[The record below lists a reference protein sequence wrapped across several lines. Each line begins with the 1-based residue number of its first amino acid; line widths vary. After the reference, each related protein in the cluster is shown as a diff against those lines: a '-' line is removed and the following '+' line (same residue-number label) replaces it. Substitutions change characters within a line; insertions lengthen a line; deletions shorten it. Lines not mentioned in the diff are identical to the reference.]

1 MDMNSIWI
9 ETKIFLYPSPKK
21 KYRVLHIFRRLIMK
35 ITQTPLVILNFKTY
49 LESTGEKAM
58 LLARASQQVAQET
71 GVNMAVAPQGA
82 DLWRLSQE
90 VEIPVLAQHIDP
102 VDAGG
107 HTGSMLTECAKE
119 AGASG
124 TLINHSEQRMELADI
139 DTVIRKTTAAKMTS
153 VVCTNN
159 VETSAA
165 AAALKPDF
173 VAIEPPELIGSG
185 IPVSQAEPEIVEGSV
200 AAIKAINPNV
210 RVLCGAGIST
220 GDDMKAAL
228 ELGSEGVLL
237 ASGII
242 LASDPKQALLDLVS
256 KI

>member
-1 MDMNSIWI
+1 
-9 ETKIFLYPSPKK
+9 
-21 KYRVLHIFRRLIMK
+21 MK
-35 ITQTPLVILNFKTY
+35 LTQTPLVILNFKTY
-49 LESTGEKAM
+49 MESTGEQAL
-58 LLARASQQVAQET
+58 LLAKALEEASLET
-71 GVNMAVAPQGA
+71 GVIMAAAPQGA

-90 VEIPVLAQHIDP
+90 VKIPVLAQHLDP

-107 HTGSMLTECAKE
+107 HTGSMLLECAKE

-139 DTVIRKTTAAKMTS
+139 DTIITKTRAEDMTS
-153 VVCTNN
+153 VLCTNN
-159 VETSAA
+159 IQTSAA
-165 AAALKPDF
+165 AASLNPDF

-200 AAIKAINPNV
+200 AAIKDINPNV

-242 LASDPKQALLDLVS
+242 LADDPKQALLDLVS

>member
-1 MDMNSIWI
+1 
-9 ETKIFLYPSPKK
+9 
-21 KYRVLHIFRRLIMK
+21 
-35 ITQTPLVILNFKTY
+35 
-49 LESTGEKAM
+49 
-58 LLARASQQVAQET
+58 
-71 GVNMAVAPQGA
+71 
-82 DLWRLSQE
+82 
-90 VEIPVLAQHIDP
+90 
-102 VDAGG
+102 
-107 HTGSMLTECAKE
+107 
-119 AGASG
+119 
-124 TLINHSEQRMELADI
+124 
-139 DTVIRKTTAAKMTS
+139 

-159 VETSAA
+159 IQTSAA

-200 AAIKAINPNV
+200 AAIKDINPQV
-210 RVLCGAGIST
+210 RLLCGAGISSA
-220 GDDMKAAL
+220 DDMKAAM

>member
-1 MDMNSIWI
+1 
-9 ETKIFLYPSPKK
+9 
-21 KYRVLHIFRRLIMK
+21 
-35 ITQTPLVILNFKTY
+35 
-49 LESTGEKAM
+49 
-58 LLARASQQVAQET
+58 LL
-71 GVNMAVAPQGA
+71 
-82 DLWRLSQE
+82 
-90 VEIPVLAQHIDP
+90 
-102 VDAGG
+102 
-107 HTGSMLTECAKE
+107 ECAKE
-119 AGASG
+119 AGAAG
-124 TLINHSEQRMELADI
+124 TLINHSEQRMQLADI
-139 DTVIRKTTAAKMTS
+139 ETVIRKTNAEGMNT

-159 VETSAA
+159 ILTSAA
-165 AAALKPDF
+165 AAALNPDF

-200 AAIKAINPNV
+200 AAIKDINPDV

-242 LASDPKQALLDLVS
+242 MAPDPKQALLDLVS

>member
-1 MDMNSIWI
+1 M
-9 ETKIFLYPSPKK
+9 
-21 KYRVLHIFRRLIMK
+21 
-35 ITQTPLVILNFKTY
+35 
-49 LESTGEKAM
+49 
-58 LLARASQQVAQET
+58 ET
-71 GVNMAVAPQGA
+71 GVDIAVAVQGA
-82 DLWRLSQE
+82 DLFRISQE
-90 VEIPVLAQHIDP
+90 VQIPVLAQHIDP

-107 HTGSMLTECAKE
+107 HTGSTLLECIKD

-124 TLINHSEQRMELADI
+124 TLINHSEKRIELADI
-139 DTVIRKTTAAKMTS
+139 DNIIKKTTMIDMTS

-165 AAALKPDF
+165 AATLEPDF

-185 IPVSQAEPEIVEGSV
+185 IPVSQAEPEIVEDTV
-200 AAIKAINPNV
+200 AAIKDINAKV

-228 ELGSEGVLL
+228 DLGTEGVLL

-242 LASDPKQALLDLVS
+242 LAQDPKKALLDLVS